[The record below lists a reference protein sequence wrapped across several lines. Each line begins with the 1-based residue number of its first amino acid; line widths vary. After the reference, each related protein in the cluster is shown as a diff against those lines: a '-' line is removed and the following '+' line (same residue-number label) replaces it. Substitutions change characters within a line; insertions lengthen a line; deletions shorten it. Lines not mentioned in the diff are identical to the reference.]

1 MILFGV
7 LTVVAISGIVVLVF
21 INPTDSLVN
30 EIFKAYMSVL
40 RALRSHM
47 VYIESMTMFYIL
59 CVLLYNTNFYTWN
72 ELIFLL

>member
-30 EIFKAYMSVL
+30 EIFKAHMSVL

-59 CVLLYNTNFYTWN
+59 YVLYNTNFYTWN